1 MTDEHP
7 AILVVAS
14 DSRRQAWIAR
24 ILRTVVAS
32 TSATSHLDGST
43 ELSDFRLVAIDYDG
57 LDDDDRAQLF
67 SGDRPAG
74 RSEPRLLLIS
84 SSGDYQHLFVE
95 LATNRVTNLF
105 ARDGVVEAKDLIVT
119 VQKILRRDVFGL
131 GKYFGW
137 GVDFI
142 TTRLHGSEERNNIVD
157 HAVAFANG
165 LDIHPRLVENIAT
178 ALEELVTNALYNAP
192 TDSDGNPRFT
202 HLPRTTPISLEPDE
216 EIVVQV
222 CCDGETFGISVTDPF
237 GSLTPEQSLT
247 HLVRSFHLPERQVD
261 NTKGG
266 AGLGLFMTFD
276 SLNHMVVNICEHT
289 RTEVI
294 GLIDVRGNYRDF
306 VHRGKSFNIFL
317 CTGENP

>member
-1 MTDEHP
+1 VTSEHP
-7 AILVVAS
+7 AVLVVAS

-32 TSATSHLDGST
+32 AAAVPHLDGHAHLADL
-43 ELSDFRLVAIDYDG
+43 ELVAIDFDG
-57 LDDDDRAQLF
+57 IDERDRALLF
-67 SGDRPAG
+67 SQDHSPEAPG
-74 RSEPRLLLIS
+74 PRLLLIS
-84 SSGDYQHLFVE
+84 SSGDYQRLFVE
-95 LATNRVTNLF
+95 LANHRITNLF

-137 GVDFI
+137 GVEFTMD
-142 TTRLHGSEERNNIVD
+142 RLHASEERNAVVD
-157 HAVAFANG
+157 RTVAFASS

-178 ALEELVTNALYNAP
+178 ALEELVTNALYDAP
-192 TDSDGNPRFT
+192 TDAEGQPRFT
-202 HLPRTTPISLEPDE
+202 HLPRTAPITLDPGE
-216 EIVVQV
+216 EILVQV

-237 GSLTPEQSLT
+237 GSLTTERSLT
-247 HLVRSFHLPERQVD
+247 HLVRSFHVKQQPTD
-261 NTKGG
+261 TKKGG

-276 SLNHMVVNICEHT
+276 SLNHMVVNICRNT

-306 VHRGKSFNIFL
+306 VHRGKAFNIFL
-317 CTGENP
+317 CAGEKP